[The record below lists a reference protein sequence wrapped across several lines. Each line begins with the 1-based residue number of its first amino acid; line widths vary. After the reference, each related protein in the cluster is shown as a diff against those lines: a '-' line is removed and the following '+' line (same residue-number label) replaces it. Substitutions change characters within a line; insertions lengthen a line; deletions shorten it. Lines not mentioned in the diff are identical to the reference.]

1 MIEDWYMDKDKE
13 NRFPK
18 ELVMGEFL
26 RRNADRYP
34 NRTAVVYG
42 DRRYTYREFNTRVN
56 RLANALVNAGLK
68 KGQRVGIFSHNS
80 DRCVEAALAVAKAGG
95 VFIPVNFR
103 LVGHEVEYILNF
115 NEAEAVFVDWPV
127 LSVIQ
132 EIRGNLRAKHII
144 VLRPDGPIPEGML
157 SCDAFAAS
165 GSEGE
170 PDVDVWEGDYVGL
183 AQTGGTTGRP
193 KGVLITH
200 RSVCSIIYQICFIHN
215 YREDDHGLQAMP
227 SYSSA
232 GIAYDWG
239 ATLFH
244 GGTLF
249 IAPLPPFD
257 PAAILEIITREKI
270 NHLTLAPVMLEFIL
284 MVLGAAP
291 GKYDVSSVRTVI
303 SAGAPTLPKTR
314 EAAIKVF
321 GEGALYVEY
330 SATEMGVAT
339 CLKPHEVLQYPL
351 SSGRAALGQEVKIVG
366 LDGKDLPRG
375 EVGEIVVAG
384 TMVTPGYN
392 KNPEANRS
400 SFHGRYLGIGDMGI
414 MDEEGYVTI
423 VDRKSDMIISGGAN
437 IYPAEIEEV
446 MIRNGK
452 IAEVAVI
459 GVPDEKWGESVKAL
473 VRLQPGQEA
482 TPEEIIEW
490 CRGKMAGYRVP
501 RSVEFVA
508 DFPRTAAGKVQKSV
522 LRKKYW
528 EGVDRKI

>member
-1 MIEDWYMDKDKE
+1 MIEDWYQEKDKE
-13 NRFPK
+13 NRYPK

-26 RRNADRYP
+26 RRNADRFP
-34 NRTAVVYG
+34 DRTAVVYG

-56 RLANALVNAGLK
+56 RLANALLTLGLK
-68 KGQRVGIFSHNS
+68 KGQRVGIFAHNS
-80 DRCVEAALAVAKAGG
+80 DRCVEAALAVAKIGC

-115 NEAEAVFVDWPV
+115 SEAEAVFVDWPV
-127 LSVIQ
+127 LNVIQ
-132 EIRGNLRAKHII
+132 EIRGNLQAKRII
-144 VLRPDGPIPEGML
+144 VMRPEGPVPEGML
-157 SCDAFAAS
+157 SYDELAAS
-165 GSEGE
+165 GSGEE
-170 PDVDVWEGDYVGL
+170 PDVDVWEGDSVGL

-215 YREDDHGLQAMP
+215 YREEDHGLQAMP

-257 PAAILEIITREKI
+257 PAAILDIITREKI
-270 NHLTLAPVMLEFIL
+270 NHLTLAPVMLDFIL
-284 MVLGAAP
+284 MVLGSAP

-303 SAGAPTLPKTR
+303 CAGAPTLPRTR
-314 EAAIKVF
+314 EAAVKVF
-321 GEGALYVEY
+321 GENALYVEY

-339 CLKPHEVLQYPL
+339 CLKPSEVLKHPL
-351 SSGRAALGQEVKIVG
+351 SSGRAALGQEVKVIG
-366 LDGKDLPRG
+366 LDGRDLPRG

-384 TMVTPGYN
+384 TMVTSGYN

-400 SFHGRYLGIGDMGI
+400 SFHGRYLGIGDMGF
-414 MDEEGYVTI
+414 MDEEGYITI

-446 MIRNGK
+446 MIKNGK

-473 VRLQPGQEA
+473 VRLQPNQEA

-490 CRGKMAGYRVP
+490 CKGKMAGYRVP
-501 RSVEFVA
+501 KSVEFVA
-508 DFPRTAAGKVQKSV
+508 DFPRTAAGKVQKAV
-522 LRKKYW
+522 LRKQYW
-528 EGVDRKI
+528 EGVDLKI